1 MDWKDITPLKEH
13 EAIEVVCKYLSN
25 SGFSPSRINHK
36 NLPSG
41 VKSPDLAVSNKGEL
55 QFYCEIKTPELKLH
69 PITGMYHWDTTFY
82 KLRRFIH
89 SAVKQF
95 GDVDPDHLYP
105 RVVAFTSNHPQLNW
119 TNFHH
124 NVIGAVSYGDTIIK
138 DFRGKSFVADS
149 NKDLLAIDLFLW
161 FQVNYINR
169 ADVYQLFRYHN
180 VDSKHLSIIEN
191 ISDKILEPRK

>member
-13 EAIEVVCKYLSN
+13 EAIEIVCKYLSD

-36 NLPSG
+36 NLPNG

-55 QFYCEIKTPELKLH
+55 QFYCEIKTPELKQH

-95 GDVDPDHLYP
+95 KDVDPDHLYP
-105 RVVAFTSNHPQLNW
+105 RIVAFTSDHPQLNW
-119 TNFHH
+119 TSFYH
-124 NVIGAVSYGDTIIK
+124 NVIGAVSYGDTVIK
-138 DFRGKSFVADS
+138 DFRDKSFVADS

-169 ADVYQLFRYHN
+169 TDVYQLFRYCN
-180 VDSKHLSIIEN
+180 ADSKHLSIVEN
-191 ISDKILEPRK
+191 ISDQILEPKK